1 MHIPENYIPFI
12 NIGMVLWLI
21 IAIVIGYKKGFLWTL
36 LKVLGLLAAIV
47 FSWIIS
53 PGLSKLINLF
63 PKSMAPFGGT
73 SVGNIVYER
82 INFLCWFVVVILV
95 LLIILSLAKPLF
107 EALTDLPVLKQANGI
122 VGALM
127 AVIRTFISFM
137 IIAFLMNSALV
148 SNGKDVIEKS
158 WIKYVNIVTDK
169 VVSVISDSFEENV
182 AIQKLLS
189 DPLSLNNEDLKSVV
203 DWLKNSKLSADQIK
217 EFLNSYGIDVNTINE
232 LLGNQ

>member
-122 VGALM
+122 LGALM

-137 IIAFLMNSALV
+137 IITFLMNSALV